1 MFPFRSHL
9 YRTHLWVL
17 YILSLSTLG
26 EIIFPCLVGSIFE
39 ATQSA
44 VPETNPEQCSS
55 TRFIWKCQHPQWHSP
70 IQGGKSS
77 EPKPDGI
84 SVCARS
90 QMQLG
95 GAGERWRRG
104 LWARINAE
112 RGGGSAL
119 DKNSICLNSCPHS
132 LMISPLTCVWLSEKQ
147 RAPRTVTQ
155 LESNGGSP
163 PARWVF
169 QACAAL
175 NFSTCEQVF
184 TVLKMC

>member
-1 MFPFRSHL
+1 MFLHQVYLEMSASSVALTHPRWEKQLAEARWHL
-9 YRTHLWVL
+9 GVRTLPDAGRW
-17 YILSLSTLG
+17 
-26 EIIFPCLVGSIFE
+26 
-39 ATQSA
+39 
-44 VPETNPEQCSS
+44 
-55 TRFIWKCQHPQWHSP
+55 
-70 IQGGKSS
+70 GG
-77 EPKPDGI
+77 G
-84 SVCARS
+84 
-90 QMQLG
+90 
-95 GAGERWRRG
+95 RWRHG
-104 LWARINAE
+104 LWERINAE

-119 DKNSICLNSCPHS
+119 DKNSMCLNSCPDS

-155 LESNGGSP
+155 LERNGGSP